1 MRYKTMTVSY
11 EGLWK
16 ILRER
21 GLARQNLVEDVGM
34 SPCTVSKMGKGRL
47 VGEKVIDKICEYL
60 GCEAK
65 DIIKIE

>member
-1 MRYKTMTVSY
+1 MTVSY
-11 EGLWK
+11 EGLWM
-16 ILRER
+16 ILKER
-21 GLARQNLVEDVGM
+21 GLVKQNLVEDIGM

-60 GCEAK
+60 ECQPR